1 MTSGSPRRGVIL
13 LAAVILTWLA
23 AAPAAAVTRYAL
35 VIGDDTGDRD
45 EQPLRYAEHD
55 ADRFAATLVDL
66 GGFQPGDV
74 VVLRGTDAD
83 AARAALIALND
94 RIRTAQTATGNGD
107 TMLVVYYSGHADAEA
122 LHLGASNFPLNQLEQ
137 LVRGSPAAFRLLVV
151 DACRSGALTRVKGG
165 HPAAAFPIA
174 LGDTLA
180 ADGVVFWTASA
191 ASEEAQES
199 DAVKGS
205 LFSHF
210 LVSGLAG
217 PADSDGD
224 GTVTTAEA
232 YEYARAATLR
242 ASSRT
247 LAGTQHPTFRDEL
260 AGRDA
265 IVLTRP
271 GTVGPRRAQ
280 LRVPDN
286 RDVLVLAGSADGAVI
301 AEVGLHDATRKLN
314 VRAGSYF
321 IRERGDRSLLE
332 GTVAVAAGDDHL
344 IDDRELASV
353 DYVRVAAK
361 GEGFAQPP
369 RHDAVEASFLVRTPL
384 VDGGDVCT
392 GAIAGY
398 AFDLGW
404 VTLTPRVSGCVEHA
418 RNAFV
423 ATATDDLT
431 ADARVAHAWHVG
443 PLALTVQAEVG
454 AAVLRQSF
462 TTTGMAPP
470 RTIGA
475 GLFGAGASVAVP
487 LGHGASA
494 SLATELDTFV
504 MRRDDAMSSSITPTL
519 GISAMAGIGWSL

>member
-1 MTSGSPRRGVIL
+1 MIRTAA
-13 LAAVILTWLA
+13 LALVVLTALSTRAGAVA
-23 AAPAAAVTRYAL
+23 RYAL
-35 VIGDDTGDRD
+35 VIGNDTGDRD
-45 EQPLRYAEHD
+45 EPQLRYAEHD

-66 GGFQPGDV
+66 GGFTPDNV
-74 VVLRGTDAD
+74 VVLRGSDAD

-94 RIRTAQTATGNGD
+94 RIRTAGAVD
-107 TMLVVYYSGHADAEA
+107 TMLVVYYSGHADSEA
-122 LHLGASNFPLNQLEQ
+122 LHLGATGLPLAQLEQ

-165 HPAAAFPIA
+165 HIAPPFPIV

-199 DAVKGS
+199 DAIKGS
-205 LFSHF
+205 FFSHF

-217 PADSDGD
+217 PADADGD

-271 GTVGPRRAQ
+271 GTLGPQRAR
-280 LRVPDN
+280 LRVPDG
-286 RDVLVLAGSADGAVI
+286 RDVLVLGGSADGPVI
-301 AEVGLHDATRKLN
+301 AEVGLHDSARRLN
-314 VRAGSYF
+314 MRAGRYF
-321 IRERGDRSLLE
+321 IRERADGHLLE
-332 GTVAVAAGDDHL
+332 GTVTLGAGDDRAV
-344 IDDRELASV
+344 DDRELTRA
-353 DYVRVAAK
+353 DYVRVAGK
-361 GEGFAQPP
+361 GAIEPL
-369 RHDAVEASFLVRTPL
+369 RHDAIETGMLVRTAL
-384 VDGGDVCT
+384 VDGGEPCF

-398 AFDLGW
+398 AIDLGW
-404 VTLTPRVSGCVEHA
+404 VAITPRVAACREHS

-423 ATATDDLT
+423 SAATDDFT
-431 ADARVAHAWHVG
+431 GDARVSHAWHAG
-443 PLALTVQAEVG
+443 RLALTAQVEAG
-454 AAVLRQSF
+454 AAVLHQQFETS
-462 TTTGMAPP
+462 GMAPG
-470 RTIGA
+470 RTIA
-475 GLFGAGASVAVP
+475 AASFGGGGSLALA

-494 SLATELDTFV
+494 SLATEVDTFV
-504 MRRDDAMSSSITPTL
+504 MRRDVGMTSRWEPTL
-519 GISAMAGIGWSL
+519 ALVAVLAVGFAL